1 MQIDF
6 QDETES
12 VPTDYIETLQQ
23 LLLFTAK
30 KELVTDR
37 AEVSVSFVRNQAIQA
52 LNRDYRQIDMPTDV
66 ISFALQE
73 SAPEEVLVVD
83 ENIPFALG
91 DIIISIDKA
100 EEQAEIYNH
109 SIIRELGFLTVHGF
123 LHLLGY
129 NHLDK
134 VTEEKMFQRQTD
146 ILGEFGLER

>member
-12 VPTDYIETLQQ
+12 VPTDYIETLRQ

-37 AEVSVSFVRNQAIQA
+37 AEVSVSFVHNQAIQA

-73 SAPEEVLVVD
+73 SASEEVLVID

-100 EEQAEIYNH
+100 EEQAETYNH